1 MTKDQDFSMLKVS
14 IFDQE
19 RKLYEDLAS
28 QINLPGEEGEF
39 TVLDFHAPMISL
51 LKAGQIRVDGKY
63 LSINQGIAL
72 INRNELFILVE
83 R

>member
-1 MTKDQDFSMLKVS
+1 MTEDQDFSMLKVS

-19 RKLYEDLAS
+19 TKLYEDLAS

-51 LKAGQIRVDGKY
+51 LKAGQIRVDGQY

-72 INRNELFILVE
+72 VNRNELFILVE

>member
-19 RKLYEDLAS
+19 RKLFEDLAS

-39 TVLDFHAPMISL
+39 AVLDFHAPMISL
-51 LKAGQIRVDGKY
+51 LKAGQILVDGKY

-72 INRNELFILVE
+72 VNRNELFILVE

>member
-1 MTKDQDFSMLKVS
+1 MTEDQNFSMLKVS

-28 QINLPGEEGEF
+28 QISLPGEEGEF

-72 INRNELFILVE
+72 VNRNELFILVE